1 MTPVQVAVALLLKDG
16 CVLMG
21 ERRTDKVYPLHW
33 EFPGGKLES
42 GETPLD
48 ALRRELFEELAIQ
61 IQDSEE
67 WMHEIATYSIGI
79 TYDVRYYLV
88 RSWKGSLENREF
100 NRTRWVS
107 NEILP
112 TLLHLSGNQNILD
125 RLAHEGIPA

>member
-33 EFPGGKLES
+33 EFPGGKLET

-48 ALRRELFEELAIQ
+48 ALRRELLEELAIQ
-61 IQDSEE
+61 IQDAEE

-88 RSWKGSLENREF
+88 RSWSGQLENREF
-100 NRTRWVS
+100 HQIKWVS

-112 TLLHLSGNQNILD
+112 TLLHLSGNKNILD